1 MEIRY
6 KFWIEDQAG
15 VLFGDGRYTLL
26 SQVAALGSLSAA
38 AKNMAMSYRAAWG
51 RIKAAEKRLGCKLLE
66 PAPVGRGMVLTE
78 AGRDLLDRYREF
90 QEKARLAVLETGQKI
105 FDGQGGLG
113 LKLDDVINSRPDQ
126 DITESDDSEN

>member
-1 MEIRY
+1 MKIRY

-26 SQVAALGSLSAA
+26 AKVASLGSLSAA
-38 AKNMAMSYRAAWG
+38 AKDMSMSYRAAWG

-66 PAPVGRGMVLTE
+66 PAPVGRGMVLTKV
-78 AGRDLLDRYREF
+78 GWDLLNRYKEF

-105 FDGQGGLG
+105 FNGQGELG
-113 LKLDDVINSRPDQ
+113 LQLDDVINSRPDQ
-126 DITESDDSEN
+126 DITEDGDSAD